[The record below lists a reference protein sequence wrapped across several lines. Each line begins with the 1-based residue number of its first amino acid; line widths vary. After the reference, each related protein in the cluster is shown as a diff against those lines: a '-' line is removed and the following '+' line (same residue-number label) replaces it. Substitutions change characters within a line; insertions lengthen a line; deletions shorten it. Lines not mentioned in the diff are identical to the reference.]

1 MFVEYVE
8 HFTLSR
14 YSTEWE
20 VLDHLGRG
28 YNFPTEDEA
37 RAWIVKELD

>member
-8 HFTLSR
+8 YFTLSR
-14 YSTEWE
+14 YGYGWE

-37 RAWIVKELD
+37 RAWISTELA